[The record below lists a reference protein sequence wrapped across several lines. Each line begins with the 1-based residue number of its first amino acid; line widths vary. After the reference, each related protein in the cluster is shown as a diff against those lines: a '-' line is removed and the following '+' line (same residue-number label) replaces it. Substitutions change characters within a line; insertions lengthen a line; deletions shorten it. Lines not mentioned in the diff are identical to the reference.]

1 MSAVRTTDPATGAT
15 LAEYPA
21 FSADDVDAALDRA
34 ATVQADWAALSFAE
48 RSAVL
53 RCTAEVLRAEVE
65 ELALLVTREMGK
77 PLAESRAEVEKC
89 ATACDYYAEHA
100 ADFLADEEVA
110 TPADR
115 SWIGYEP
122 VGVVLAVM
130 PWNFPLW
137 QVLRFAAPAL
147 MAGNAALLK
156 HSPNTTGCALAVQR
170 VLTAAGAPQGLFT
183 ALVVPEPDVPEVT
196 RRLIEDPRV
205 GAVTLTGSERAG
217 RAIGSAAGGAIKKS
231 VLELGGS
238 DPFVVLA
245 DADLPRVAAM
255 AARGRFLNAGQSCI
269 SPKRFVVD
277 ASVAEEFTRLL
288 VAEVEA
294 LTVGNPEEPCTDV
307 GPMAR
312 EDLLDGVHRQVE
324 ASVAGGARLLA
335 GGHRLEGPGF
345 FYAPTVLAGVAP
357 GQPAYD
363 EEIFGPVAAVVVVD
377 GEDDAVRVAN
387 DTRFGLGA
395 SVWTADPERGI
406 AVARRIR
413 SGAVFVNAVV
423 ASDVR
428 MPFGGTRASGY
439 GRELAAAGIREFV
452 NVRTWYVLD
461 VPALAAPASE

>member
-1 MSAVRTTDPATGAT
+1 VAVLTTVNPATGKP
-15 LAEYPA
+15 LAKYPVL
-21 FSADDVDAALDRA
+21 SDVEVDLSLDRA
-34 ATVQADWAALSFAE
+34 AAAQVGWAALPIGD
-48 RSAVL
+48 RTAVL
-53 RCTAEVLRAEVE
+53 RRAAAALRADVDQ
-65 ELALLVTREMGK
+65 LALLVTREMGK
-77 PLAESRAEVEKC
+77 PVAEARAEVEKC

-100 ADFLADEEVA
+100 GDFLADEPVA
-110 TPADR
+110 TSADR

-137 QVLRFAAPAL
+137 QVFRFAAPAL

-170 VLTAAGAPQGLFT
+170 VLTDAGAPEGLFT
-183 ALVVPEPDVPEVT
+183 ALVVAEPDVPAVT
-196 RRLIEDPRV
+196 RRLIEDPRI
-205 GAVTLTGSERAG
+205 GAVTITGSERAG
-217 RAIGSAAGGAIKKS
+217 RAVGSAAGDSIKKS

-277 ASVAEEFTRLL
+277 ASVVDEFTRLL

-294 LTVGNPEEPCTDV
+294 LTVGDPEAPGTDV

-324 ASVAGGARLLA
+324 ASVASGARLLT
-335 GGHRLEGPGF
+335 GGRRLDGTGN
-345 FYAPTVLAGVAP
+345 FYAPTVLTDVAP
-357 GQPAYD
+357 GQVAYD
-363 EEIFGPVAAVVVVD
+363 EEIFGPVATVLV
-377 GEDDAVRVAN
+377 
-387 DTRFGLGA
+387 A

-428 MPFGGTRASGY
+428 MPFGGTRASGH

-452 NVRTWYVLD
+452 NVRTWWVLD
-461 VPALAAPASE
+461 EPAVVAPASE

>member
-1 MSAVRTTDPATGAT
+1 MSSVVTINPATGAT

-21 FSADDVDAALDRA
+21 FAADEVTAALDRA
-34 ATVQADWAALSFAE
+34 AAVQADWAARSFAA
-48 RSAVL
+48 RSDVL
-53 RCTAEVLRAEVE
+53 RRAAEVLRAEVE

-77 PLAESRAEVEKC
+77 PLPEARAEVEKC

-100 ADFLADEEVA
+100 ADFLADEEVS

-115 SWIGYEP
+115 SWVGYEP

-170 VLTAAGAPQGLFT
+170 VLTAAGAPDGLFT
-183 ALVVPEPDVPEVT
+183 ALVVAEPDVPEVT
-196 RRLIEDPRV
+196 RTLIEDPRV

-217 RAIGSAAGGAIKKS
+217 RAVGSAAGAAIKKS

-277 ASVAEEFTRLL
+277 APVAEEFTRLL
-288 VAEVEA
+288 VAEVAA
-294 LTVGNPEEPCTDV
+294 LVVGSPEEPGTDV

-324 ASVAGGARLLA
+324 ASVAAGARLLA

-345 FYAPTVLAGVAP
+345 FYAPTVLTGVTP

-377 GEDDAVRVAN
+377 GEDEAVRVAN

-428 MPFGGTRASGY
+428 LPFGGTRASGY

-461 VPALAAPASE
+461 QPATVGPASE

>member
-1 MSAVRTTDPATGAT
+1 MSAVVTLNPATGER

-21 FSADDVDAALDRA
+21 FSDAEVDAALDRA
-34 ATVQADWAALSFAE
+34 AAAQVGWAALSFAD
-48 RSAVL
+48 RAAVL
-53 RCTAEVLRAEVE
+53 RRTAEVLRAGVE

-77 PLAESRAEVEKC
+77 PLGESRAEVEKC

-100 ADFLADEEVA
+100 GDFLADEQVA
-110 TPADR
+110 TSADR

-170 VLTAAGAPQGLFT
+170 VLAEAGAPEGLFT
-183 ALVVPEPDVPEVT
+183 ALVVDESDVPAVT
-196 RRLIEDPRV
+196 RRLIGDPRI
-205 GAVTLTGSERAG
+205 GAVTITGSERAG
-217 RAIGSAAGGAIKKS
+217 RAVGSAAGEAIKKS

-238 DPFVVLA
+238 DPFVVLS

-255 AARGRFLNAGQSCI
+255 AARGRYLNAGQSCI

-277 ASVAEEFTRLL
+277 SSVAEEFTRLL

-294 LTVGNPEEPCTDV
+294 LTVGDPEAAGTDV

-312 EDLLDGVHRQVE
+312 GDLRDGVHRQVE
-324 ASVAGGARLLA
+324 ESVAAGARVLT
-335 GGHRLEGPGF
+335 GGRPIEGPGC
-345 FYAPTVLAGVAP
+345 FYAPTVLVGVAP

-363 EEIFGPVAAVVVVD
+363 EEIFGPVATVLVAD
-377 GEDDAVRVAN
+377 GDDEAVRIAN

-395 SVWTADPERGI
+395 SVWTRDPDRGV

-452 NVRTWYVLD
+452 NVRTWWVLD
-461 VPALAAPASE
+461 EPAVVAPASE

>member
-1 MSAVRTTDPATGAT
+1 MSAVVTLNPATGER

-21 FSADDVDAALDRA
+21 FSAAEVDAALDRA
-34 ATVQADWAALSFAE
+34 AEAQAGWAALSFPDRA
-48 RSAVL
+48 AVL
-53 RCTAEVLRAEVE
+53 RRAAEVLRAEVDD
-65 ELALLVTREMGK
+65 LALLVTREMGK
-77 PLAESRAEVEKC
+77 PVAEARAEVEKC
-89 ATACDYYAEHA
+89 ATACDFYAEHA
-100 ADFLADEEVA
+100 AAFLADEPVD
-110 TPADR
+110 TSADR

-156 HSPNTTGCALAVQR
+156 HSPNTTGCALAVER
-170 VLTAAGAPQGLFT
+170 VLAEAGAPQGLFA
-183 ALVVPEPDVPEVT
+183 ALVVAEPDVPAVT
-196 RRLIEDPRV
+196 TRLIDDPRV
-205 GAVTLTGSERAG
+205 GAVTITGSERAG
-217 RAIGSAAGGAIKKS
+217 RAVGSASGAALKKS

-269 SPKRFVVD
+269 SPKRIVVD

-294 LTVGNPEEPCTDV
+294 LTVGDPEASGTDV

-312 EDLLDGVHRQVE
+312 EDLLEGVHRQVE
-324 ASVAGGARLLA
+324 ASVAAGARVLV
-335 GGHRLEGPGF
+335 GGQRLEGPGF
-345 FYAPTVLAGVAP
+345 FFAPTVLADVAP
-357 GQPAYD
+357 GQAAYD
-363 EEIFGPVAAVVVVD
+363 EEIFGPVAAVLVAE
-377 GEDDAVRVAN
+377 GDDEAVRIAN

-395 SVWTADPERGI
+395 SVWTADPARGV

-428 MPFGGTRASGY
+428 MPFGGTRSSGY

-452 NVRTWYVLD
+452 NVRTWWVLD
-461 VPALAAPASE
+461 EPAVTAPASE